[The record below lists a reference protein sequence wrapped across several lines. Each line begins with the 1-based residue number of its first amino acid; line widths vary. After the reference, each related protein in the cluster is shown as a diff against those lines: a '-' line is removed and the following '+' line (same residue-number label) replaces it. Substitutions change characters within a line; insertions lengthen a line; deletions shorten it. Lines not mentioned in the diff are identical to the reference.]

1 MTATS
6 IPIARC
12 WSRLLIPFQ
21 LQWNRAPDA
30 TILAEAVRSSA
41 PEWNWQGPMSPSNV
55 HSHEDHDPDEKIA
68 HSRYMLEYVEHV
80 VQFLFDGRGLT
91 GCYYL
96 RADTD
101 PFTPPNRSIHVGSYL
116 RAKSDIP
123 HASNRPTPRGL
134 AVLAA
139 SQPGWN
145 DAPPPTANS
154 AQRRIRLGDCSLR
167 PELWISRLGLGLL
180 SIPFLFEP
188 ADGITSLDLN
198 DLCDVHHALATGQR
212 AVWIDPADPHSNQT
226 PVHVHEIARQ
236 LLAPLKHLGTF
247 QCQSRGLIYSSLQMN
262 VGDGLSASATE
273 DVLQALAMLAQIAP
287 SSHPGGMPI
296 ENRVRIS
303 HEHLGV
309 IDLQG
314 AAHATLVH
322 ADYTESRKGDFARE
336 RAKRTQIEYF
346 PGYLLAVMQRLCLQ
360 ELLQRAATVVS
371 GEFESRKIDEIHR
384 LAQAFSLEGEFVQVS
399 WRGSLQSFHESAQRA
414 CEVEQGLRTVREAL
428 DAFDRRTRA
437 LESES
442 REHESH
448 RAERNMQMLE
458 VFLVAVYAVA
468 VAHYL
473 SEGFGFH
480 NGPLTG
486 WLLVGV
492 LLASILAVV
501 GQITRGDEP
510 SHPATFGFLPNLRG
524 FWSWAGRPLICKLLL
539 IHIVYLAAS
548 FAIRLWHG
556 GNADSTHANVP
567 HAGPT
572 PTHSGEPEGS
582 TLETPIDKPNK
593 VDPHHKP

>member
-1 MTATS
+1 MNATS

-21 LQWNRAPDA
+21 LQWNRSPDA
-30 TILAEAVRSSA
+30 TILAEAFRSSA
-41 PEWNWQGPMSPSNV
+41 PDWNWQGPVTLSDL
-55 HSHEDHDPDEKIA
+55 HTLDDHDPEEKIV
-68 HSRYMLEYVEHV
+68 HSRYMREYIEHV

-96 RADTD
+96 RADAD
-101 PFTPPNRSIHVGSYL
+101 PFASTNRPIRVGSYL
-116 RAKSDIP
+116 RAEP
-123 HASNRPTPRGL
+123 QMPRASNRPSPHGL

-145 DAPPPTANS
+145 DAPPPPATS
-154 AQRRIRLGDCSLR
+154 TERRIRLGDCSLR
-167 PELWISRLGLGLL
+167 PELWVSRLGLGLL
-180 SIPFLFEP
+180 SVPFHFEP
-188 ADGITSLDLN
+188 ADGLTSLDLN
-198 DLCDVHHALATGQR
+198 DVCDVHHALATGQR
-212 AVWIDPADPHSNQT
+212 AVWIDAVDPPSNQT

-247 QCQSRGLIYSSLQMN
+247 QCQSRGLIYSSLQMI

-287 SSHPGGMPI
+287 SSHPGGMPL
-296 ENRVRIS
+296 ENVFRIS

-322 ADYTESRKGDFARE
+322 ANYSEPRKRDFAQE

-360 ELLQRAATVVS
+360 ELLQRAATAVS

-428 DAFDRRTRA
+428 DAFDRQTRA

-510 SHPATFGFLPNLRG
+510 SHPATFGFLPNLRV
-524 FWSWAGRPLICKLLL
+524 FWDWAGRPLICKLLL
-539 IHIVYLAAS
+539 IHILYLGTS
-548 FAIRLWHG
+548 FAIHYWHG
-556 GNADSTHANVP
+556 GSAVPIHTAVP
-567 HAGPT
+567 HTGPT
-572 PTHSGEPEGS
+572 PTHSDKPEGS

-593 VDPHHKP
+593 VDPHHEP